1 MTVLS
6 FLNDLGI
13 IPNEGTG
20 LENDEN
26 LLQGQQLMEYGRGY
40 TAAVNNKFTHLQETS
55 LPKVGTVIE
64 ALYSPESLNNNVTT
78 VNMTELTNDEKEF
91 HKTMNEY
98 STTYNM
104 LSHELLES
112 SKKDNNNETNKNNK
126 NKKNKKNLLKELD
139 NKNNKLISLSA
150 KIGND
155 VNSIETSDDYTK
167 NQINEKQKELRNSID
182 RINNQTRDM
191 NKRYDEETLNGQK
204 ETSGLNLISKNYF
217 YWFWMIVLVII
228 VIIATNIMTSRS
240 DEIGMVNIVFVGMLV
255 AVYFLLK

>member
-40 TAAVNNKFTHLQETS
+40 AAAVNNKFTHLQETS

-98 STTYNM
+98 STTYNV

-112 SKKDNNNETNKNNK
+112 SKKENNNETKNK
-126 NKKNKKNLLKELD
+126 NKKDLLKELD

>member
-112 SKKDNNNETNKNNK
+112 SKKENNTETNKNNK

>member
-20 LENDEN
+20 LENDDN

-40 TAAVNNKFTHLQETS
+40 AAAVNNKFTHLQETS

-112 SKKDNNNETNKNNK
+112 SKKENNTETNKNN
-126 NKKNKKNLLKELD
+126 KNKKNLLKELD

>member
-40 TAAVNNKFTHLQETS
+40 AAAVNNKFTHLQETS

-112 SKKDNNNETNKNNK
+112 SKKENNTETNKNN
-126 NKKNKKNLLKELD
+126 KNKKNLLKELD

>member
-20 LENDEN
+20 LENDKN

-40 TAAVNNKFTHLQETS
+40 AAAVNNKFTHLQETS

-78 VNMTELTNDEKEF
+78 VNMTALTNDEKEF

-98 STTYNM
+98 STTYNV

-112 SKKDNNNETNKNNK
+112 SKKENNNETKN
-126 NKKNKKNLLKELD
+126 KNKKNLLKELD

-167 NQINEKQKELRNSID
+167 NQIIEKQKELRNSID

>member
-20 LENDEN
+20 LENDKN

-40 TAAVNNKFTHLQETS
+40 AAAVNNKFTHLQETS

-78 VNMTELTNDEKEF
+78 VNMTDLTNDEKEF

-98 STTYNM
+98 STTYNV

-112 SKKDNNNETNKNNK
+112 SKKENNNETKN
-126 NKKNKKNLLKELD
+126 KNKKNLLKELD
-139 NKNNKLISLSA
+139 NKNNKLISLST

-182 RINNQTRDM
+182 RINNQTQDM

>member
-20 LENDEN
+20 LENDKN

-40 TAAVNNKFTHLQETS
+40 AAAVNNKFTHLQETS

-78 VNMTELTNDEKEF
+78 VNMTALTNDEKEF

-112 SKKDNNNETNKNNK
+112 SKKENNNETKN
-126 NKKNKKNLLKELD
+126 KNKKNLLKELD

>member
-112 SKKDNNNETNKNNK
+112 SKKDNNTETNKNN
-126 NKKNKKNLLKELD
+126 KNKKNLLKELD

>member
-40 TAAVNNKFTHLQETS
+40 AAAVNNKFTHLQETS

-78 VNMTELTNDEKEF
+78 VNMTDLTNDEKEF

-98 STTYNM
+98 STTYNV

-112 SKKDNNNETNKNNK
+112 SKKENNNETKNK
-126 NKKNKKNLLKELD
+126 NKKDLLKELD

>member
-1 MTVLS
+1 
-6 FLNDLGI
+6 
-13 IPNEGTG
+13 
-20 LENDEN
+20 
-26 LLQGQQLMEYGRGY
+26 MEYGRGY
-40 TAAVNNKFTHLQETS
+40 AAAVNNKFTHLQETS

-98 STTYNM
+98 STTYNI

-112 SKKDNNNETNKNNK
+112 SKKENENNTETNKNN
-126 NKKNKKNLLKELD
+126 KNKKNLLKELD
-139 NKNNKLISLSA
+139 NKNNKLISLSE

-155 VNSIETSDDYTK
+155 VNSIQTSDDYTK
-167 NQINEKQKELRNSID
+167 NQINEKQKELRNSIN

-191 NKRYDEETLNGQK
+191 NKKYDEETLNGQK

-217 YWFWMIVLVII
+217 YWFWMIVLVVI
-228 VIIATNIMTSRS
+228 VVIAMNIMTSKT
-240 DEIGMVNIVFVGMLV
+240 DEISTVNIVFVGMLV

>member
-13 IPNEGTG
+13 IPNEGTT

-26 LLQGQQLMEYGRGY
+26 LLQGQQLMEYSRGY
-40 TAAVNNKFTHLQETS
+40 ADAVNNKFTHLQETS

-98 STTYNM
+98 STTYNI

-112 SKKDNNNETNKNNK
+112 SKKENENNTESKNNK
-126 NKKNKKNLLKELD
+126 NKNKNNLLKELD
-139 NKNNKLISLSA
+139 NKNNKLISLST

-155 VNSIETSDDYTK
+155 VNSIETTDDYTK
-167 NQINEKQKELRNSID
+167 GQINEKQKELRNSIN

-217 YWFWMIVLVII
+217 YWFWMIVLVVII
-228 VIIATNIMTSRS
+228 IIATNIMTSRS

>member
-13 IPNEGTG
+13 IPNEGTE

-40 TAAVNNKFTHLQETS
+40 AAAVNNKFTHLQETS

-112 SKKDNNNETNKNNK
+112 SKKDNNNETKNN
-126 NKKNKKNLLKELD
+126 KNKKNLLKELD

-182 RINNQTRDM
+182 RINNQTRYM
-191 NKRYDEETLNGQK
+191 NKRYDEDTLNGQK

-217 YWFWMIVLVII
+217 YWFWVIVLVII
-228 VIIATNIMTSRS
+228 VIIATNIMISRS

>member
-40 TAAVNNKFTHLQETS
+40 AAAVNNKFTHLQETS

-112 SKKDNNNETNKNNK
+112 SKKDNNNETKN
-126 NKKNKKNLLKELD
+126 KNKKNLLKELD
-139 NKNNKLISLSA
+139 NKNNKLISLST
-150 KIGND
+150 KIVND

>member
-78 VNMTELTNDEKEF
+78 VNMTDLTNDEKEF

-112 SKKDNNNETNKNNK
+112 SKKENNNETKNK
-126 NKKNKKNLLKELD
+126 NKKDLLKELD

>member
-13 IPNEGTG
+13 IPNEGTT

-26 LLQGQQLMEYGRGY
+26 LLQGQQLMEYSRGY
-40 TAAVNNKFTHLQETS
+40 ADAVNNKFTHLQETS

-78 VNMTELTNDEKEF
+78 VNMTDLTNDEKEF

-98 STTYNM
+98 STTYNV

-112 SKKDNNNETNKNNK
+112 SKKENNNETKNK
-126 NKKNKKNLLKELD
+126 NKKDLLKELD